1 MILSIVNGLILLRY
15 YLRDRPKLTVHPI
28 NPDVYQWWFKLPS
41 GEFEGS
47 PTRKYGFLA
56 YIEITNR
63 GLRKVSLESW
73 RLYFHTAG
81 FRQVESEP
89 INIPV
94 PKADL
99 GDSGNVKFWPVLGQR
114 GLLPGGDTLI
124 DSGTSISG
132 MAYYVAELYGG
143 KIWNPKIKDGKIT
156 GKIVIK
162 DVFGKKAHC
171 EIIFS
176 EKSLEE
182 VTSMVECIEKIV

>member
-1 MILSIVNGLILLRY
+1 VVQIA
-15 YLRDRPKLTVHPI
+15 
-28 NPDVYQWWFKLPS
+28 S

-73 RLYFHTAG
+73 RLYFRTVG
-81 FRQVESEP
+81 FRQIESEP

-99 GDSGNVKFWPVLGQR
+99 GDSENVKFWPVLGQR

-143 KIWNPKIKDGKIT
+143 ETWNPQIKDGEIT

-176 EKSLEE
+176 ETPLEE
-182 VTSMVECIEKIV
+182 VTSMIEGIEKIV